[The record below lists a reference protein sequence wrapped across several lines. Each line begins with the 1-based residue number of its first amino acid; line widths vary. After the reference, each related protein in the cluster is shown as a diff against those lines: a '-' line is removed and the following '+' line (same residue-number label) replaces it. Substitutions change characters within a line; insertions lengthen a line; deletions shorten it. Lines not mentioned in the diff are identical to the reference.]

1 MLSLSKNF
9 KAFNLKR
16 IKVFEIKKR
25 QQDGKCMPTT
35 SIVATAIGISI
46 QFNGNP
52 TRGNCEY
59 VG

>member
-25 QQDGKCMPTT
+25 EQDGKWMPTT
-35 SIVATAIGISI
+35 SIVATAIGISMPI
-46 QFNGNP
+46 Q
-52 TRGNCEY
+52 R
-59 VG
+59 

>member
-16 IKVFEIKKR
+16 IKVNEIKKR

-35 SIVATAIGISI
+35 SIVATAIGISMPI
-46 QFNGNP
+46 Q
-52 TRGNCEY
+52 R
-59 VG
+59 